1 MNTHSTR
8 LENLGRKLMRLGWK
22 SLRYATRRMGAAR
35 GALIAR
41 SVTMSAMLAP
51 RVPRNLKLRRIFDP
65 GELRRGFDGDVTEDY
80 LQRKFTVLGKSIQFD
95 ELIDW
100 QVDFNGGRWPV
111 LFAWDYNKFF
121 MNDFSNPDYQRHGDI
136 KRAWDFNK
144 HLHFIDLAACYYK
157 TKDDRCRK
165 EIEFELNDWIRKN
178 PYLRGV
184 GWSAQLIVAQRAIS
198 WLLAYNLEAMSDHYE
213 KELADSL
220 YLHGIFLSKN
230 LEESSSGINSN
241 HLIGDLVALHLIGK
255 SLGQDKWVQVSHQKL
270 LRELDVQIYEDGVHY
285 EQSSGYHR
293 YVEEFLYLVWLAD
306 GRSPEELTRKLTRM
320 SDFLASIKWPNG
332 KQPFLSDWD
341 GAKVWVK
348 DLHSPSELYVL
359 APSSEASKS
368 FPDGGYSVIQYANH
382 KLIFDCGPIG
392 MGNKQ
397 LATHGHSDLLS
408 FTLALFGNP
417 ILVDPGSG
425 SYTEDKEVHDYCRS
439 SRGHNTLILDG
450 RDQCGLSRTWTLL
463 NHPSAKLLEWQTS
476 ESVDVVE
483 GEHDGYSPIIH
494 RRRIEFKKEKE
505 PTVIVTD
512 FLRGSGTHRIEIRYH
527 FSPEVKARIDG
538 QSFLLEAP
546 SSTIVIFAH
555 TALNARLEEGYYA
568 YDYGVITKATVG
580 CFYGEVSL
588 PASVK
593 VHIQGR
599 SSLS

>member
-1 MNTHSTR
+1 
-8 LENLGRKLMRLGWK
+8 
-22 SLRYATRRMGAAR
+22 
-35 GALIAR
+35 
-41 SVTMSAMLAP
+41 MLAP
-51 RVPRNLKLRRIFDP
+51 RGPRNLRLERIFNP
-65 GELRRGFDGDVTEDY
+65 EELRSDFDVDFVEAC
-80 LQRKFTVLGKSIQFD
+80 LQRKFTVLGRSIEFD
-95 ELIDW
+95 RQIDW
-100 QVDFNGGRWPV
+100 QADFKGGSWPV
-111 LFAWDYNKFF
+111 LFAWDYNRLFR
-121 MNDFSNPDYQRHGDI
+121 NDFSDPDYTRHGDI

-144 HLHFIDLAACYYK
+144 HLHFIDLAVCFNR
-157 TKDDRCRK
+157 TKDERCRK
-165 EIEFELNDWIRKN
+165 EIEFELRDWIRKN

-198 WLLAYNLEAMSDHYE
+198 WLLAYNLGAVLNNLEGD
-213 KELADSL
+213 LAHSL
-220 YLHGIFLSKN
+220 YLHGVYLSKN
-230 LEESSSGINSN
+230 LEESSSGVNSN
-241 HLIGDLVALHLIGK
+241 HLIGDLAGLNLIGR
-255 SLGQDKWVQVSHQKL
+255 SLGQDKWVEESQRKL
-270 LRELDVQIYEDGVHY
+270 MREIDAQIYEDGVHY

-293 YVEEFLYLVWLAD
+293 YVEEFFYLVWLAN
-306 GRSPEELTRKLTRM
+306 GRSPEQLTRKLTKM
-320 SDFLASIKWPNG
+320 SRFLNSIKWPNG
-332 KQPFLSDWD
+332 RQPFLSDWD

-348 DLHSPSELYVL
+348 DLHTPSELYLL
-359 APSSEASKS
+359 APSLEVSKS

-408 FTLALFGNP
+408 FTLALYGDA

-463 NHPSAKLLEWQTS
+463 NHPSAKLLEWRTS

-505 PTVIVTD
+505 PTVIVSD

-546 SSTIVIFAH
+546 SSTIAISAH
-555 TALNARLEEGYYA
+555 TALDARLEDGYYA
-568 YDYGVITKATVG
+568 YDYGVITKTTVG

-588 PASVK
+588 PALLK